1 MDSPSK
7 YAVTWQDAGGVP
19 HEPARASAR
28 RRVVSLVPSL
38 TETLCAVG
46 GRSLLKGITAFCIKP
61 ADLLP
66 DPAFIK
72 VGGTKKFSR
81 EKLLAL
87 QPDLVLVNLEE
98 NELEDI
104 DFLKRRVECYVN
116 GVKTVREGIETLREV
131 GSLIGEFE
139 TGDALARE
147 TETVLAGIE
156 AAVDART
163 ASGLKPLRVF
173 YPIWRDPWMSIASD
187 TFIADHL
194 RTLGAEA
201 VPVNSGRTRYPQ
213 VSLAEAAAAAPEIV
227 WLPSEPFHFQAR
239 DAAEVRATPG
249 FERANVKLVDG
260 DNICWFGARQAEGL
274 AYAYQELWGR
284 LPSELDKFDAKQ

>member
-1 MDSPSK
+1 MGSASK
-7 YAVTWQDAGGVP
+7 YDAAWLDAGGVP
-19 HEPARASAR
+19 HDPARASGR
-28 RRVVSLVPSL
+28 QRIVSLVPSL

-46 GRSLLKGITAFCIKP
+46 GRARLKGITAFCIKP

-66 DPAFIK
+66 DPAFAK
-72 VGGTKKFSR
+72 VGGTKKFNR

-87 QPDLVLVNLEE
+87 QPGLVLVNLEE

-131 GSLIGEFE
+131 GSLIGAFE

-147 TETVLAGIE
+147 AETVLAGIE
-156 AAVDART
+156 AAAR
-163 ASGLKPLRVF
+163 ARAESGAKPLRVF
-173 YPIWRDPWMSIASD
+173 YPIWRDPWMSIAGD

-201 VPVNSGRTRYPQ
+201 VPASSGKTRYPQ
-213 VSLAEAAAAAPEIV
+213 VSLAEAAAAAPDVV
-227 WLPSEPFHFQAR
+227 WLPSEPFHFKEA
-239 DAAEVRATPG
+239 DAAEVRAAPG
-249 FERANVKLVDG
+249 FERACVKLVDG
-260 DNICWFGARQAEGL
+260 DNVCWFGARQAEGL
-274 AYAYQELWGR
+274 AYAYRELWGG
-284 LPSELDKFDAKQ
+284 LPPALDKFAAKQ